1 MANTEMSRVLKITMT
16 KINSNESVGNLGL
29 DSQLLRT
36 NLSEL
41 QSLSRGGSGGGMG
54 DTVQCREGDMGW
66 ELGAWTLQQTL
77 SILDGRTSLSGPQFP
92 HLLMN

>member
-16 KINSNESVGNLGL
+16 KINSNESVDNLGL

-41 QSLSRGGSGGGMG
+41 QSLSHGGRGGGMG
-54 DTVQCREGDMGW
+54 DT
-66 ELGAWTLQQTL
+66 
-77 SILDGRTSLSGPQFP
+77 I
-92 HLLMN
+92 